1 MKRLFVFACL
11 IMFYVSSF
19 SQDVVKVMQYNL
31 LYYGTNTGWCNA
43 NNNSVEEKNAYI
55 RTILEE
61 VRPDIMTVCEFG
73 ADENLVESF
82 ISSNLNINGVDTW
95 KSTPII
101 NMASS
106 NIINCIFYD
115 SDKLTMRRH
124 SVAQSYLRD
133 IDVYEMYFN
142 TDELAQGDTIELVC
156 VVGHL
161 KAGNG
166 SDNKNKRKVM
176 IQSTMNYLEKYF
188 KEKNILIMGDFNF
201 YDSDEP
207 AYQLMTNSVT
217 YPNTYFID
225 PLGQEGVGDWN
236 NNYQYKNYHTQ
247 STNAENNGCASSG
260 GMDDRFD
267 FILMSENISTGRD
280 GVRYVVDSYEAFG
293 NDGNHFNES
302 INASPNDAVSQ
313 EVADALYHNSDHLP
327 VILKLQV
334 DAEVGLTEN
343 DDEKIKVEV
352 FPNPTDGDINIKF
365 NQIKNETVEIEI
377 FNAMGQ
383 NVYLSENSIDDG
395 QMIIISTEQFSK
407 GLYIIKIHSDER
419 QYELMKFV
427 VR

>member
-1 MKRLFVFACL
+1 MKRLFVLACL

-73 ADENLVESF
+73 ADESLVESF
-82 ISSNLNINGVDTW
+82 LSSNLNINGVDTW

-217 YPNTYFID
+217 YPNSYFID

-280 GVRYVVDSYEAFG
+280 GVRYVADSYESFG

-334 DAEVGLTEN
+334 DAEVGLAEN
-343 DDEKIKVEV
+343 GDEKIKAEV

-365 NQIKNETVEIEI
+365 NQKKSETVEIEI
-377 FNAMGQ
+377 FNIVGQ
-383 NVYLSENSIDDG
+383 KVYFSENSIDDD
-395 QMIIISTEQFSK
+395 QMITISTEQFSK

>member
-1 MKRLFVFACL
+1 MKRLFVLACL

-19 SQDVVKVMQYNL
+19 SQDEVKVMQYNL

-43 NNNSVEEKNAYI
+43 NNNNVEEKNAYI

-73 ADENLVESF
+73 ADESLVESF
-82 ISSNLNINGVDTW
+82 LSSNLNINGVDTW

-106 NIINCIFYD
+106 DIINCIFYD

-124 SVAQSYLRD
+124 SVAQTFIRD

-161 KAGNG
+161 KAGGGNE
-166 SDNKNKRKVM
+166 DKYKRKVM

-201 YDSDEP
+201 YNSEEP
-207 AYQLMTNSVT
+207 AYKLMTNNIT
-217 YPNTYFID
+217 YPNSYFID
-225 PLGQEGVGDWN
+225 PLGPSAVGDWN
-236 NNYQYKNYHTQ
+236 NNYQYKDYHTQ
-247 STNAENNGCASSG
+247 STSAENEGCASHG
-260 GMDDRFD
+260 GLDSRFD
-267 FILMSENISTGRD
+267 FILMSESISTGRD
-280 GVRYVVDSYEAFG
+280 GVRYVADSYEAFG
-293 NDGNHFNES
+293 NDGKHFNES
-302 INASPNDAVSQ
+302 VNHLRNDAVSQ

-334 DAEVGLTEN
+334 DAEVGN
-343 DDEKIKVEV
+343 RK
-352 FPNPTDGDINIKF
+352 NIN
-365 NQIKNETVEIEI
+365 
-377 FNAMGQ
+377 
-383 NVYLSENSIDDG
+383 
-395 QMIIISTEQFSK
+395 
-407 GLYIIKIHSDER
+407 H
-419 QYELMKFV
+419 
-427 VR
+427 